1 MITASLS
8 LKLLVRISLMLE
20 GLVIDLEHVLDIR
33 VYVVSVNV
41 SVLIVAVPCLSA
53 WHCKEKL
60 MWVLL
65 GCKLQLCY

>member
-8 LKLLVRISLMLE
+8 LKLLVRIYLMLE

-41 SVLIVAVPCLSA
+41 SLLIVAVPCLTA
-53 WHCKEKL
+53 
-60 MWVLL
+60 
-65 GCKLQLCY
+65 

>member
-41 SVLIVAVPCLSA
+41 SVLIVAHGTAKKNLC
-53 WHCKEKL
+53 
-60 MWVLL
+60 
-65 GCKLQLCY
+65 GCC